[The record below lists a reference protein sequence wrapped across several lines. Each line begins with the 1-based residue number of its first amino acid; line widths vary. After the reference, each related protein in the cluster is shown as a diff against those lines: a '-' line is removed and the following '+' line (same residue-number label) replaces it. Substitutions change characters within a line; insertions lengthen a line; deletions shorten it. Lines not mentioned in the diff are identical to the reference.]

1 MAGIELIPISK
12 PVDLKFIEGKLK
24 EIEAESK
31 KQKKA
36 GERLEFIRL
45 RYLGYS
51 VPEACMIKGIT
62 IQTGY
67 NWQSSW
73 NENGIDSVMPNYGG
87 GRPSA
92 MTLEQKERF
101 RDAVARDMMTT
112 VEAGA
117 FVREH
122 FGIEFT
128 PKHIRSMLRSM
139 GFRHA
144 KPYDVDYRRPADA
157 EGILKKDSEQRWT
170 L

>member
-1 MAGIELIPISK
+1 
-12 PVDLKFIEGKLK
+12 VD
-24 EIEAESK
+24 
-31 KQKKA
+31 
-36 GERLEFIRL
+36 RLGFIRL

-51 VPEACMIKGIT
+51 VVETCAISGIT

-67 NWQSSW
+67 NWQKAW
-73 NENGIDSVMPNYGG
+73 NYSGMDSIMPNYGG
-87 GRPSA
+87 GRPAS
-92 MTLEQKERF
+92 MTPEQKARF
-101 RDAVARDMMTT
+101 KEAVARDMMTT

-117 FVREH
+117 FVKEH

-157 EGILKKDSEQRWT
+157 ETALKKDSDPRWT